1 MESKELPAPVI
12 IPSDLKGLSRQ
23 IEQWRRTRPYRMPM
37 PEALWTLAVN
47 VARQHGLARVARFT
61 RLDY

>member
-37 PEALWTLAVN
+37 PDASSRNSDTN
-47 VARQHGLARVARFT
+47 NSGNSGTTGKGRRR
-61 RLDY
+61 